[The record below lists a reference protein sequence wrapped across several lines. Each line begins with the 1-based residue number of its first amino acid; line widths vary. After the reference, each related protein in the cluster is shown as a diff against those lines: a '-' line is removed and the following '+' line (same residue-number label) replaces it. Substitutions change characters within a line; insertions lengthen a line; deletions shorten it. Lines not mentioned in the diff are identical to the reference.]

1 MIQGLIAS
9 HRASPFAKPSPFCDW
24 RTVCDVA
31 GEQENTSVTQEIWQL
46 VDARHVGGIERHIGE
61 LTAALGAR
69 GIAASAVLY
78 ADHPG
83 SPWRDLLRREGTP
96 HRVLGGSFG
105 ALRAALREER
115 PALVHTH
122 GYKAGI
128 LGRIAGRLAG
138 VPVVS
143 TFHAGERAPWP
154 VGFYQQIDAFTSLF
168 GQRISVSQAI
178 AERLP
183 WRSVVIPNFVALPT
197 LETERPLPRRIAFVG
212 RLSAEKGPDLFCRI
226 ARAAGPIAR
235 WDVYGDGPMRA
246 PLAAEYG
253 DIVHFHG
260 HSPAMQETWRQ
271 IGLLLMP
278 SRAEGLPMA
287 ALEALAHGI
296 PVAASAVGGLP
307 SLLGGVDGNWLFEA
321 SDIEAAVSTVGR
333 WRDLAPSALA
343 SVRLEARRVVEE
355 RFSPSAALPAI
366 LSAYR
371 TAGWAPGARISTV
384 QSSICSGAS

>member
-1 MIQGLIAS
+1 MA
-9 HRASPFAKPSPFCDW
+9 R
-24 RTVCDVA
+24 
-31 GEQENTSVTQEIWQL
+31 EIWQL
-46 VDARHVGGIERHIGE
+46 VDARHVGGIERHVSE
-61 LTAALGAR
+61 LIAALVVRGLAAR
-69 GIAASAVLY
+69 AVLY
-78 ADHPG
+78 ADHAG
-83 SPWRDLLRREGTP
+83 SQWRDLLHRERTP

-105 ALRAALREER
+105 ALRTALCEER

-128 LGRIAGRLAG
+128 FGRIAGRLAG

-154 VGFYQQIDAFTSLF
+154 VGFYQQIDAVTSLL

-178 AERLP
+178 AGRLP
-183 WRSVVIPNFVALPT
+183 WRSEVIANFVALPP
-197 LETERPLPRRIAFVG
+197 LETERPLPCRIAFVG

-246 PLAAEYG
+246 PLSAEYG

-260 HSPAMQETWRQ
+260 HSSAMEETWRQ
-271 IGLLLMP
+271 VGLLLMP

-287 ALEALAHGI
+287 ALEALARGI
-296 PVAASAVGGLP
+296 PVAGSAVGGLP
-307 SLLGGVDGNWLFEA
+307 SLLRGLGGNWLFEA
-321 SDIEAAVSTVGR
+321 GNVEAAAGAVRR
-333 WRDLAPSALA
+333 WHDLAPSALA
-343 SVRLEARRVVEE
+343 AVRHDARRAVEE

-371 TAGWAPGARISTV
+371 AAGWAPGASSNTV

>member
-1 MIQGLIAS
+1 MT
-9 HRASPFAKPSPFCDW
+9 R
-24 RTVCDVA
+24 
-31 GEQENTSVTQEIWQL
+31 EIWQL

-61 LTAALGAR
+61 LTAALGER
-69 GIAASAVLY
+69 GIAARAILY

-96 HRVLGGSFG
+96 HRVLGGSFA
-105 ALRAALREER
+105 ALRAALCEER
-115 PALVHTH
+115 PMLVHTH

-154 VGFYQQIDAFTSLF
+154 VGFYQQIDAATSLL
-168 GQRISVSQAI
+168 GQRISVSAAI
-178 AERLP
+178 AARLP
-183 WRSVVIPNFVALPT
+183 WRSEVIGNFVALPT
-197 LETERPLPRRIAFVG
+197 HESERPLPRRIAFVG

-235 WDVYGDGPMRA
+235 WDVYGDGPMREA
-246 PLAAEYG
+246 LAAEYG
-253 DIVHFHG
+253 DVVGFHG
-260 HSPAMQETWRQ
+260 HSPAMEETWRQ
-271 IGLLLMP
+271 VGLLLMP

-287 ALEALAHGI
+287 ALEALARGI

-307 SLLGGVDGNWLFEA
+307 SLLSGLGGNWLFEA
-321 SDIEAAVSTVGR
+321 GDIEAAAGAVRR
-333 WRDLAPSALA
+333 WRHLAPAALA
-343 SVRLEARRVVEE
+343 TARLEARRIVED

-366 LSAYR
+366 LSVYR
-371 TAGWAPGARISTV
+371 AAGWAPGARISTV

>member
-1 MIQGLIAS
+1 M
-9 HRASPFAKPSPFCDW
+9 
-24 RTVCDVA
+24 
-31 GEQENTSVTQEIWQL
+31 TQEIWQL

-61 LTAALGAR
+61 MTAALCAR
-69 GIAASAVLY
+69 DIAARAVLY
-78 ADHPG
+78 ADHPV

-105 ALRAALREER
+105 ALWAALREER

-128 LGRIAGRLAG
+128 LGRIAGGLAG

-154 VGFYQQIDAFTSLF
+154 VGLYQQIDAVTSLL
-168 GQRISVSQAI
+168 GQRISVSEAI
-178 AERLP
+178 AARLP
-183 WRSVVIPNFVALPT
+183 WRSEVIANFVALP
-197 LETERPLPRRIAFVG
+197 LLDSQRPLPRRIAFVG

-235 WDVYGDGPMRA
+235 WDIYGDGPMREA
-246 PLAAEYG
+246 LAAEYS

-260 HSPAMQETWRQ
+260 HSPVMEETWRQ
-271 IGLLLMP
+271 VGLLLMP

-287 ALEALAHGI
+287 ALEALARGI

-307 SLLGGVDGNWLFEA
+307 SLLGGLAGNWLFEA
-321 SDIEAAVSTVGR
+321 GDIDAAASTVRR
-333 WRDLAPSALA
+333 WRDLAAPALA
-343 SVRLEARRVVEE
+343 TVRLEARRLVEE

-366 LSAYR
+366 LSIYR
-371 TAGWAPGARISTV
+371 AAGWAPGASMSTV